1 MKEEKVEKTEI
12 HNSTLYPMNTS
23 NTNLFGDVKSE
34 KVEFEEEQ
42 NEDPIITREIKSS
55 ITTPYE
61 VLSMSKQKNIDYK
74 IVQFD
79 LTFSSAQYKY
89 SWTVYHTPK
98 EIRKHIKKLLENIQE
113 GELRATRP
121 IHPIIFQIKKDQD
134 ILNNLPVVT
143 NFYSELFSDPNAQ
156 QFPGLTRFF
165 NISRSSFLKSNGGIK
180 PFEGWA
186 EKKVDKHCCRR
197 CFMYICPCCELCLF
211 RRYNERWLVVYDDY
225 LFYLNDPELKEGK
238 TTYFFDRDMKIEN
251 DGEDCL
257 KIKTNSMNLNARYK
271 NFFEKEIWRNEL
283 ERRVRGYKS
292 LLGENKYNAYASP
305 KQLNVCQWFADGKDY
320 FEDLYQKLMDAKSSI
335 YITDWWFSPEV
346 FLRRPVYDKVYKD
359 MAEKKLITKNFGKN
373 MTRLMD
379 VLDYKCRQGVKVYVL
394 IYYEVKLAV
403 TLNSKH
409 SEEALKAINKN
420 INVTRHPARD
430 DLTLLWS
437 HHEKLVI
444 IDQMIAYV
452 GGLDLCWGRYDTKN
466 HPIYEGPNAQS
477 MYEFPLIDYSNAR
490 ICDFANVDKYWIES
504 VSRKDTMRMPWHDVH
519 SRIIGPAV
527 RDIARHFIERW
538 NHANFAERKEKGLTS
553 VKQDVALS
561 TNRFNFWQRFA
572 EVLRKKNVKLQQKNS
587 VTENPLTKMKTVES
601 IKAGE
606 LKIGEQENKQL
617 QEDFM
622 KGKRKID
629 DDHLLIRDDSNQVVN
644 NTSQKPSFYSKLVKG
659 MGSKGTQALTLYAEN
674 EFENSE
680 IYSKYFSQG
689 CVMSEVQVLRS
700 ASEWSA
706 GIKNTENSI
715 LQAYYKLID
724 EAEHYIY
731 IENQFFVS
739 KSWTDEEK
747 KECKHSI
754 SDVVQNEIAYHLRKR
769 IEKAYKNREKFRVY
783 VFVPLLPGFAGEPE
797 ESSTL
802 QIILKHTYA
811 GICNNHGLSIIEQ
824 LYKIMRNEWKN
835 YIGFYSL
842 RNHALIN
849 NIPQTEIVYIHS
861 KLIIVDDT
869 KVLLGSANIN
879 DRSMLGTRD
888 SEFCVLIK
896 EEKELINKKTGKNF
910 VMNGKNYEASN
921 FAVSFRKALMGEH
934 LGIDPNDPL
943 LDDPLSDK
951 FHSFIMNRAKNNTL
965 LYHNIFGCYPDDKY
979 TNIKILK
986 EAKEQK
992 KIQKPQDFLNTYLR
1006 LKDQIKGHVV
1016 EFPLFFLHDE
1026 ELGKSFFSVENLVP
1040 EYNFT

>member
-1 MKEEKVEKTEI
+1 
-12 HNSTLYPMNTS
+12 
-23 NTNLFGDVKSE
+23 
-34 KVEFEEEQ
+34 
-42 NEDPIITREIKSS
+42 
-55 ITTPYE
+55 
-61 VLSMSKQKNIDYK
+61 
-74 IVQFD
+74 
-79 LTFSSAQYKY
+79 
-89 SWTVYHTPK
+89 
-98 EIRKHIKKLLENIQE
+98 
-113 GELRATRP
+113 
-121 IHPIIFQIKKDQD
+121 
-134 ILNNLPVVT
+134 
-143 NFYSELFSDPNAQ
+143 
-156 QFPGLTRFF
+156 
-165 NISRSSFLKSNGGIK
+165 
-180 PFEGWA
+180 
-186 EKKVDKHCCRR
+186 
-197 CFMYICPCCELCLF
+197 
-211 RRYNERWLVVYDDY
+211 
-225 LFYLNDPELKEGK
+225 
-238 TTYFFDRDMKIEN
+238 
-251 DGEDCL
+251 
-257 KIKTNSMNLNARYK
+257 
-271 NFFEKEIWRNEL
+271 
-283 ERRVRGYKS
+283 
-292 LLGENKYNAYASP
+292 
-305 KQLNVCQWFADGKDY
+305 
-320 FEDLYQKLMDAKSSI
+320 
-335 YITDWWFSPEV
+335 
-346 FLRRPVYDKVYKD
+346 
-359 MAEKKLITKNFGKN
+359 
-373 MTRLMD
+373 
-379 VLDYKCRQGVKVYVL
+379 
-394 IYYEVKLAV
+394 
-403 TLNSKH
+403 
-409 SEEALKAINKN
+409 
-420 INVTRHPARD
+420 
-430 DLTLLWS
+430 
-437 HHEKLVI
+437 
-444 IDQMIAYV
+444 
-452 GGLDLCWGRYDTKN
+452 
-466 HPIYEGPNAQS
+466 
-477 MYEFPLIDYSNAR
+477 
-490 ICDFANVDKYWIES
+490 
-504 VSRKDTMRMPWHDVH
+504 
-519 SRIIGPAV
+519 
-527 RDIARHFIERW
+527 
-538 NHANFAERKEKGLTS
+538 
-553 VKQDVALS
+553 
-561 TNRFNFWQRFA
+561 
-572 EVLRKKNVKLQQKNS
+572 
-587 VTENPLTKMKTVES
+587 MKTVES
-601 IKAGE
+601 IKTGE

-896 EEKELINKKTGKNF
+896 EEKELRNKKTGKNF

>member
-1 MKEEKVEKTEI
+1 MQAKET
-12 HNSTLYPMNTS
+12 
-23 NTNLFGDVKSE
+23 
-34 KVEFEEEQ
+34 
-42 NEDPIITREIKSS
+42 
-55 ITTPYE
+55 
-61 VLSMSKQKNIDYK
+61 
-74 IVQFD
+74 
-79 LTFSSAQYKY
+79 
-89 SWTVYHTPK
+89 
-98 EIRKHIKKLLENIQE
+98 
-113 GELRATRP
+113 
-121 IHPIIFQIKKDQD
+121 IF
-134 ILNNLPVVT
+134 
-143 NFYSELFSDPNAQ
+143 
-156 QFPGLTRFF
+156 
-165 NISRSSFLKSNGGIK
+165 
-180 PFEGWA
+180 
-186 EKKVDKHCCRR
+186 
-197 CFMYICPCCELCLF
+197 
-211 RRYNERWLVVYDDY
+211 
-225 LFYLNDPELKEGK
+225 
-238 TTYFFDRDMKIEN
+238 
-251 DGEDCL
+251 
-257 KIKTNSMNLNARYK
+257 
-271 NFFEKEIWRNEL
+271 
-283 ERRVRGYKS
+283 
-292 LLGENKYNAYASP
+292 
-305 KQLNVCQWFADGKDY
+305 
-320 FEDLYQKLMDAKSSI
+320 
-335 YITDWWFSPEV
+335 ITDWWLSPEV
-346 FLRRPVYDKVYKD
+346 WLVRPVPTQTYMAMAFQKKDKKESPPYS
-359 MAEKKLITKNFGKN
+359 
-373 MTRLMD
+373 RLMD
-379 VLDYKCRQGVKVYVL
+379 ILYQCASRGVKVYVL
-394 IYYEVKLAV
+394 VYAECSLAL
-403 TLNSKH
+403 TLNSSH
-409 SEEALKAINKN
+409 SQHALENLHSN
-420 INVTRHPARD
+420 IQVERHPVNCTD
-430 DLTLLWS
+430 LLWS

-444 IDQMIAYV
+444 IDQMIGYV

-561 TNRFNFWQRFA
+561 TNRINFWQRFA

-644 NTSQKPSFYSKLVKG
+644 NTSQKPSFYSKLVKD

-769 IEKAYKNREKFRVY
+769 IEKAYKNKEKFRVY

-992 KIQKPQDFLNTYLR
+992 KIQRPQDFLNTYLR

>member
-23 NTNLFGDVKSE
+23 NTNLFGEVKSE

-55 ITTPYE
+55 ITTPYD

-156 QFPGLTRFF
+156 QFPGITRFF

-538 NHANFAERKEKGLTS
+538 NHANF
-553 VKQDVALS
+553 
-561 TNRFNFWQRFA
+561 
-572 EVLRKKNVKLQQKNS
+572 
-587 VTENPLTKMKTVES
+587 
-601 IKAGE
+601 
-606 LKIGEQENKQL
+606 
-617 QEDFM
+617 
-622 KGKRKID
+622 
-629 DDHLLIRDDSNQVVN
+629 
-644 NTSQKPSFYSKLVKG
+644 
-659 MGSKGTQALTLYAEN
+659 
-674 EFENSE
+674 EF
-680 IYSKYFSQG
+680 
-689 CVMSEVQVLRS
+689 
-700 ASEWSA
+700 
-706 GIKNTENSI
+706 
-715 LQAYYKLID
+715 
-724 EAEHYIY
+724 
-731 IENQFFVS
+731 
-739 KSWTDEEK
+739 
-747 KECKHSI
+747 
-754 SDVVQNEIAYHLRKR
+754 
-769 IEKAYKNREKFRVY
+769 
-783 VFVPLLPGFAGEPE
+783 
-797 ESSTL
+797 
-802 QIILKHTYA
+802 
-811 GICNNHGLSIIEQ
+811 
-824 LYKIMRNEWKN
+824 
-835 YIGFYSL
+835 
-842 RNHALIN
+842 
-849 NIPQTEIVYIHS
+849 
-861 KLIIVDDT
+861 
-869 KVLLGSANIN
+869 
-879 DRSMLGTRD
+879 
-888 SEFCVLIK
+888 
-896 EEKELINKKTGKNF
+896 
-910 VMNGKNYEASN
+910 
-921 FAVSFRKALMGEH
+921 
-934 LGIDPNDPL
+934 
-943 LDDPLSDK
+943 
-951 FHSFIMNRAKNNTL
+951 
-965 LYHNIFGCYPDDKY
+965 
-979 TNIKILK
+979 
-986 EAKEQK
+986 
-992 KIQKPQDFLNTYLR
+992 
-1006 LKDQIKGHVV
+1006 
-1016 EFPLFFLHDE
+1016 
-1026 ELGKSFFSVENLVP
+1026 
-1040 EYNFT
+1040 

>member
-1 MKEEKVEKTEI
+1 MALAFQKKESKEVPP
-12 HNSTLYPMNTS
+12 Y
-23 NTNLFGDVKSE
+23 
-34 KVEFEEEQ
+34 
-42 NEDPIITREIKSS
+42 TRLK
-55 ITTPYE
+55 
-61 VLSMSKQKNIDYK
+61 
-74 IVQFD
+74 
-79 LTFSSAQYKY
+79 
-89 SWTVYHTPK
+89 
-98 EIRKHIKKLLENIQE
+98 
-113 GELRATRP
+113 
-121 IHPIIFQIKKDQD
+121 D
-134 ILNNLPVVT
+134 ILYQL
-143 NFYSELFSDPNAQ
+143 A
-156 QFPGLTRFF
+156 
-165 NISRSSFLKSNGGIK
+165 
-180 PFEGWA
+180 
-186 EKKVDKHCCRR
+186 KKGVK
-197 CFMYICPCCELCLF
+197 
-211 RRYNERWLVVYDDY
+211 
-225 LFYLNDPELKEGK
+225 
-238 TTYFFDRDMKIEN
+238 
-251 DGEDCL
+251 
-257 KIKTNSMNLNARYK
+257 
-271 NFFEKEIWRNEL
+271 
-283 ERRVRGYKS
+283 
-292 LLGENKYNAYASP
+292 
-305 KQLNVCQWFADGKDY
+305 
-320 FEDLYQKLMDAKSSI
+320 I
-335 YITDWWFSPEV
+335 YI
-346 FLRRPVYDKVYKD
+346 LVYQECSYALTLDSQHTQD
-359 MAEKKLITKNFGKN
+359 SLEKL
-373 MTRLMD
+373 
-379 VLDYKCRQGVKVYVL
+379 
-394 IYYEVKLAV
+394 
-403 TLNSKH
+403 H
-409 SEEALKAINKN
+409 PN
-420 INVTRHPARD
+420 IIVTRHPSGISD
-430 DLTLLWS
+430 LLWS

-561 TNRFNFWQRFA
+561 TNRINFWQRFA

-587 VTENPLTKMKTVES
+587 ITENPLTTMKTVES
-601 IKAGE
+601 IKTGE

-659 MGSKGTQALTLYAEN
+659 MGSRGTQALTLYAEN

-724 EAEHYIY
+724 ESEHYIY

-769 IEKAYKNREKFRVY
+769 IEKAYKNKEKFRVY

-910 VMNGKNYEASN
+910 VMNGKNYEASH
-921 FAVSFRKALMGEH
+921 FAASFRRALMGEH